1 MCPDT
6 DTVPAARQERLEA
19 LLSPELKALFQRAA
33 DLQGRNLTDF
43 MVTTLQE
50 AARRTIEEMEIIR
63 LNLEDSRAFAQALM
77 HSREPSRRVKD
88 AARRYLEAAQE

>member
-1 MCPDT
+1 MFRSNTGATRPE
-6 DTVPAARQERLEA
+6 RQEPLE
-19 LLSPELKALFQRAA
+19 
-33 DLQGRNLTDF
+33 
-43 MVTTLQE
+43 V
-50 AARRTIEEMEIIR
+50 IR